1 MIENQ
6 KVHDDMVGPSLF
18 QRIVNLFGASVLL
31 MASTATQALAQQ
43 APPQIVVDPAGHGP
57 HPVLDKTQ
65 NGLDQINIIQP
76 NGAGVSHNMFR
87 AYGVPQRGVILNN
100 ATHDTQTKIGGVVLG
115 NTQLHGHAAGLILN
129 EVTGPLP
136 SQILGY
142 TEVAGKQAA
151 VVIANPNGLT
161 CNGCGFINTSRVT
174 LATGHPELN
183 SQGGLQAFTI
193 AGGTVHFGAQGADFA
208 TVPVLDILSRRVKI
222 DGQVNAQRAN
232 LVLGRNHVAYGSN
245 AVTPLADDGRKKPE
259 LAVDTAALGG
269 LYANSIYMI
278 VNEAGAGVRVDG
290 TMAANAGDMHLDGRG
305 NLVLNGTMAASG
317 NVVAHQTGPIQLGA
331 QGHVYAGE
339 QAEIHSQDGLEN
351 AGHIAT
357 QNGTL
362 SLHTEGLLNN
372 KGIIYSQNGAAHLH
386 GHDITNSGQIITGQ
400 DALHLEAEQLTNKG
414 GLIYGNGGVEAV
426 IGRQI
431 DNRQGVIQANAG
443 DLHLATAQLL
453 NDGGGLVE
461 LSPTHG
467 LVIDRGGN
475 GTPSASARDSLTDFQ
490 NGQGLVESAGDLRLA
505 VTGLNGLD
513 QLIAGRDLAI
523 TTPSLVGRE
532 VLQAGRNVDVSLPG
546 AYSIAQGGGILAGGG
561 IQLTAGSVSNDGALS
576 AQGGAL
582 SVTSGGD
589 LRNTGVMEGASGVRL
604 TLPGTLTNSE
614 GAILADNGSIALS
627 GPNGRA
633 MAGLYNQS
641 GQITA
646 SGATSDLVILADRLS
661 NTILKGTQVAQSSH
675 TFWGQG
681 RGSGDADIA
690 VPQGLLNAQGEQGT
704 GYVRLLVSHKHPRG
718 RRGAAHAYEE
728 ETHTSANSAEPLL
741 SAGQDLLIT
750 SAGGIL
756 NDGGHLA
763 AGRDVA
769 LSGGALNNI
778 GYQNERRFFLSCDDH
793 AGCGW
798 DSSHADPAFTG
809 STPGG
814 KKGYRP
820 PAQQWGPTVQLPG
833 VQGSITAGRTIA
845 GDFTGAINNNTK
857 IAHAT
862 APLSGHSAVSLPGL
876 QSDKL
881 TPVRPADAAKAHNL
895 TSLPG
900 FNSGD
905 RPNQTLPSAG
915 ISGVLDSLSAGH
927 TLFVPNRSPSVH
939 YLLETNPRY
948 ASFAGLH
955 SSDYLLGH
963 LGHSMG
969 DYRFLGDGGFDARY
983 IQQQIVSATGQVF
996 LGGTYQ
1002 TADQQ
1007 MHSLLD
1013 NAANQAK
1020 ALGLTFGVA
1029 LTPEQQEKLT
1039 HSIVWYV
1046 PVNVDGQMVLA
1057 PKLYL
1062 APGEEQ
1068 LASGGVI
1075 AAKTIALSANEVT
1088 NSGLITAQ
1096 DGLGITAIAGDL
1108 ANLGG
1113 SISGNDVALAALHGN
1128 LRNES
1133 VLNRQRIVGGMQ
1145 DELVQQSSILARGK
1159 AQLQAGQDIIFKA
1172 GNLNADG
1179 DISLVAGRDVT
1190 LGSLTTRGAG
1200 GVRRHHFTQTGSFV
1214 KNYGSSVMGNG
1225 AVEVAALGG
1234 DLTLAGS
1241 GVMAGKDALLQAK
1254 GNLALNA
1261 VTDEQHSYSQ
1271 SVSHSL
1277 FRKKT
1282 IVQSSDSTN
1291 EVGSLV
1297 VANDNAVLKS
1307 GADMAIKGM
1316 VSGSQNAALT
1326 AGGALS
1332 IDALKDTA
1340 ASYYQKKK
1348 SGFSFHISSGKTS
1361 IGYGK
1366 SRTIQTAGG
1375 TSWAASSVSA
1385 GSGDLVLQ
1393 AKSRAA
1399 ITGSMINAGHD
1410 VSIDASSVA
1419 FKAVEQTLKQT
1430 QGQRSFSIGVS
1441 AGLSSDSV
1449 VGQIVQAAL
1458 AAGKAKGKGSAMVAG
1473 MEGAQAAYTAVKG
1486 LAEGMALIGVQA
1498 DIGFKKTKSDS
1509 KQDQS
1514 NVIGSMAY
1522 AGNQLS
1528 VVASGNQPGYAG
1540 DGVIS
1545 AIAAKLEA
1553 KDISLDAQKDIDLEA
1568 GWNRSHSEMRRS
1580 ETGASVGVKYDI
1592 GGAQSGLSVEASA
1605 QHQSQRQE
1613 SNQATAVDTTLHASN
1628 SVTLK
1633 AHDSTILRG
1642 AEVRGRRVDVKTGQ
1656 LTITSLQNTSDFKSV
1671 TTAISGGVSIP
1682 IPGMGAG
1689 MASGNASYQHQKLV
1703 DQYASTGQFL
1713 SGIYAGDEGVGV
1725 DVAGNTSLTAGV
1737 ITSTADKAKNHITT
1751 GSLTSRNLENISRWK
1766 LESEGF
1772 QVGLGGAGQGN
1783 TTSWLGQVGQAMAA
1797 NSMSMLGGGRDYNK
1811 SSISRSA
1818 ISDNITI
1825 NTTRLSGDLSRDTA
1839 HANGAFA
1846 NKFNA
1851 QKLQNQMQ
1859 AQSLGTQL
1867 VGEVVGSA
1875 FEAIDDARAP
1885 ARRENGDKSAQQKS
1899 SSSTGLFSE
1908 DGVFSGENIARSLIE
1923 AGGTAGVAALTG
1935 GNVGAVGLGTLTGK
1949 AFAMGIRPLAEAAA
1963 SGLAGGNRTLH
1974 DSLAHLIESAAA
1986 SAGGA
1991 VGGLVAG
1998 GGSASVNAL
2007 NGAAAAS
2014 AIEQYNDQA
2023 HEKKREEE
2031 EKRREEQERG
2041 VEAHGVENIHVTAPR
2056 RHKLMSEDEYHVASA
2071 VLGGIGLLPIPGLGE
2086 ATAVLAV
2093 GLDVVTGHYS
2103 NILPDALGVVPGL
2116 HDVKS
2121 AKKAVE
2127 FGVIF
2132 GEKVASKVERF
2143 LGLGREEPALEYA
2156 GQTLSETRGVGKEGN
2171 NENAVYSIRQDRE
2184 SNAEAG
2190 GIRGARG
2197 GGSERETD
2205 RVHNIEE
2212 LMRRPGFGETLKKNS
2227 TKTGK
2232 QYKGANVYKANK
2244 NIKDESGVTILNKGD
2259 HFYLDSLHHDHLEV
2273 FSKKG
2278 DLENVLNLDG
2288 SVNGDKFQKA
2298 FQDNRKL
2305 RK

>member
-18 QRIVNLFGASVLL
+18 QRIVNLFCASVLL

-222 DGQVNAQRAN
+222 DGQVNAQRVN

-362 SLHTEGLLNN
+362 SLHTEGVLNN

-453 NDGGGLVE
+453 NDGGGLVA

-467 LVIDRGGN
+467 LVIDRGGD

-513 QLIAGRDLAI
+513 QLIAGRDLTV
-523 TTPSLVGRE
+523 TTASLVGRE

-546 AYSIAQGGGILAGGG
+546 AYSIAQGGGIRAGGG

-646 SGATSDLVILADRLS
+646 SGATSDLVILADQLS
-661 NTILKGTQVAQSSH
+661 NTILKGTQVAQSRH
-675 TFWGQG
+675 TFWSQG
-681 RGSGDADIA
+681 RGDGDADIA
-690 VPQGLLNAQGEQGT
+690 VPQGLLNAQGTQGT

-728 ETHTSANSAEPLL
+728 ETHTSAKSAEPLL

-845 GDFTGAINNNTK
+845 GDFTGAINNSTK

-905 RPNQTLPSAG
+905 RPTQTLPSAG

-955 SSDYLLGH
+955 SSDYLLGR

-1020 ALGLTFGVA
+1020 ELGLTFGVA

-1075 AAKTIALSANEVT
+1075 AAKTITLSANEVT

-1133 VLNRQRIVGGMQ
+1133 VLNQQRIVGGMQ
-1145 DELVQQSSILARGK
+1145 DEMVQQGSILARGK
-1159 AQLQAGQDIIFKA
+1159 AQLQAGQDITFKA
-1172 GNLNADG
+1172 GSLSAGSDA
-1179 DISLVAGRDVT
+1179 SLVAGRDVT
-1190 LGSLTTRGAG
+1190 LDSLAARGSG

-1225 AVEVAALGG
+1225 TVEVTALGG
-1234 DLTLAGS
+1234 NLTLAGS
-1241 GVMAGKDALLQAK
+1241 GVMADKNALLQAK
-1254 GNLALNA
+1254 DNLALNA
-1261 VTDEQHSYSQ
+1261 VTDEQHSYSR
-1271 SVSHSL
+1271 SVSHGLLS
-1277 FRKKT
+1277 KKT
-1282 IVQSSDSTN
+1282 IVQSSDSTS

-1297 VANDNAVLKS
+1297 AANDNIVLKS
-1307 GADMAIKGM
+1307 GADMSIKGT
-1316 VSGSQNAALT
+1316 VSGGQNAALT
-1326 AGGALS
+1326 VGGALS
-1332 IDALKDTA
+1332 IDALKNTT
-1340 ASYYQKKK
+1340 ASYFDRKK
-1348 SGFSFHISSGKTS
+1348 SGFSVSLGKERKFS
-1361 IGYGK
+1361 AGFGK
-1366 SRTIQTAGG
+1366 SHLTITGES
-1375 TSWAASSVSA
+1375 TDWTPSTLSA
-1385 GSGDLVLQ
+1385 GQGDL
-1393 AKSRAA
+1393 A
-1399 ITGSMINAGHD
+1399 IT
-1410 VSIDASSVA
+1410 
-1419 FKAVEQTLKQT
+1419 
-1430 QGQRSFSIGVS
+1430 
-1441 AGLSSDSV
+1441 
-1449 VGQIVQAAL
+1449 
-1458 AAGKAKGKGSAMVAG
+1458 AGKAVNLTASSLSAGRDLAVDGALVGFHDRTQDSKQVRNKKTFFIGGFLGISDDSLTGQAMQAAIAASQVHGKGSGMLKTLNA
-1473 MEGAQAAYTAVKG
+1473 MEGAYGVGSGIAKALSERALAPAGSLYNGVGKG
-1486 LAEGMALIGVQA
+1486 KSPMGTNLVGIKAG
-1498 DIGFKKTKSDS
+1498 IGFRSSKSYS
-1509 KQDQS
+1509 EQNS
-1514 NVIGSMAY
+1514 HTVEGASAT
-1522 AGNQLS
+1522 AGRQLS
-1528 VVASGNQPGYAG
+1528 IVARGSDRNEPDNG
-1540 DGVIS
+1540 I
-1545 AIAAKLEA
+1545 IHLTAAQLKGQ
-1553 KDISLDAQKDIDLEA
+1553 DITLDAQKDIALDA
-1568 GWNRSHSEMRRS
+1568 GWNLNDSYNRHKSSS
-1580 ETGASVGVKYDI
+1580 ASIGAEANVGATNF
-1592 GGAQSGLSVEASA
+1592 GFSA
-1605 QHQSQRQE
+1605 QASFQTQKQVQE
-1613 SNQATAVDTTLHASN
+1613 SYNRQAEDTVISATHGVHLHAGDVIALN
-1628 SVTLK
+1628 
-1633 AHDSTILRG
+1633 G
-1642 AEVRGRRVDVKTGQ
+1642 AEVMAQRIDAQSRA
-1656 LTITSLQNTSDFKSV
+1656 LSIISPQNVSDFWSH
-1671 TTAISGGVSIP
+1671 TTQAGAHASAPIMTRGEFGLGGSFERQNIKD
-1682 IPGMGAG
+1682 
-1689 MASGNASYQHQKLV
+1689 HF
-1703 DQYASTGQFL
+1703 ASTGKTL
-1713 SGIYAGDEGVGV
+1713 SGLYAGNQGIGV
-1725 DVAGNTSLTAGV
+1725 DVAGDTSLTAGV
-1737 ITSTADKAKNHITT
+1737 ISSTADKSKNYLNTK
-1751 GSLTSRNLENISRWK
+1751 SLTAGSVKNVSAWKSRSTGASLDIGSDM
-1766 LESEGF
+1766 LSS
-1772 QVGLGGAGQGN
+1772 VGGVLGTIGLNG
-1783 TTSWLGQVGQAMAA
+1783 VA
-1797 NSMSMLGGGRDYNK
+1797 NSAGMIG
-1811 SSISRSA
+1811 SSRTHDESSESQSA
-1818 ISDNITI
+1818 ISGNITI
-1825 NTTRLSGDLSRDTA
+1825 NAQSQNGSYSRDVE
-1839 HANGAFA
+1839 HANKALA
-1846 NKFNA
+1846 NKFDA
-1851 QKLQNQMQ
+1851 QKLQNQLQ
-1859 AQSLGTQL
+1859 ASQLGTQL
-1867 VGEVVGSA
+1867 VGQVVGSV
-1875 FEAIDDARAP
+1875 FEGIDDARA
-1885 ARRENGDKSAQQKS
+1885 AAYRTKLYGYDRNFKSYIS
-1899 SSSTGLFSE
+1899 S
-1908 DGVFSGENIARSLIE
+1908 
-1923 AGGTAGVAALTG
+1923 
-1935 GNVGAVGLGTLTGK
+1935 
-1949 AFAMGIRPLAEAAA
+1949 
-1963 SGLAGGNRTLH
+1963 
-1974 DSLAHLIESAAA
+1974 
-1986 SAGGA
+1986 
-1991 VGGLVAG
+1991 
-1998 GGSASVNAL
+1998 
-2007 NGAAAAS
+2007 
-2014 AIEQYNDQA
+2014 
-2023 HEKKREEE
+2023 
-2031 EKRREEQERG
+2031 
-2041 VEAHGVENIHVTAPR
+2041 
-2056 RHKLMSEDEYHVASA
+2056 
-2071 VLGGIGLLPIPGLGE
+2071 
-2086 ATAVLAV
+2086 
-2093 GLDVVTGHYS
+2093 
-2103 NILPDALGVVPGL
+2103 
-2116 HDVKS
+2116 
-2121 AKKAVE
+2121 
-2127 FGVIF
+2127 
-2132 GEKVASKVERF
+2132 
-2143 LGLGREEPALEYA
+2143 
-2156 GQTLSETRGVGKEGN
+2156 
-2171 NENAVYSIRQDRE
+2171 
-2184 SNAEAG
+2184 
-2190 GIRGARG
+2190 
-2197 GGSERETD
+2197 
-2205 RVHNIEE
+2205 
-2212 LMRRPGFGETLKKNS
+2212 
-2227 TKTGK
+2227 
-2232 QYKGANVYKANK
+2232 
-2244 NIKDESGVTILNKGD
+2244 KD
-2259 HFYLDSLHHDHLEV
+2259 
-2273 FSKKG
+2273 
-2278 DLENVLNLDG
+2278 
-2288 SVNGDKFQKA
+2288 
-2298 FQDNRKL
+2298 
-2305 RK
+2305 